1 MPFFTLHRNY
11 TLRTTKGHTI
21 QFVKG
26 QEVWVPPACVP
37 DAVSIGAVSSEQTD
51 TLGDEVAPVVIM
63 APEEREKA
71 IFAAFDT
78 LLARQDRGDFT
89 ASGLPHVKKVWDIC
103 GFEVTNRERDAAWQT
118 YSSLKAE
125 QE

>member
-21 QFVKG
+21 EFLKNK
-26 QEVWVPPACVP
+26 EVWVPPICVP
-37 DAVSIGAVSSEQTD
+37 DAVAIGAISTEQTD
-51 TLGDEVAPVVIM
+51 VLDEGLTPVVTM

-89 ASGLPHVKKVWDIC
+89 ASGLPHVKKLGDLC
-103 GFEVTNRERDAAWQT
+103 GFDISNRERDAAWQT
-118 YSSLKAE
+118 YSSMKAE